1 MQRMQRRKDDV
12 MHRDSKTRRYTSA
25 VIKVLIAHG
34 EMEEPPQKRRKKKV
48 TVPKAVSE
56 ILLARVNEL
65 EKQMAPLEK
74 QMAPLVKEHEEI
86 MAFLRI
92 CGEEG

>member
-1 MQRMQRRKDDV
+1 MAKNMAEQIDIIADQMSGMD
-12 MHRDSKTRRYTSA
+12 RDG

-86 MAFLRI
+86 IAFLRI